1 MSKTLSFKG
10 YTGSIEVDVENECL
24 YGKLLFINDVVT
36 YEASDISSLKAEFNN
51 AVNDYIETCAQI
63 DKEPEKPFK
72 GAFNIRT
79 TPDNHRKLAIK
90 AAESGT
96 SINDEV
102 CKAIEAHLL
111 HRNNT
116 WSGIEQS
123 TKAWINIGSEF
134 SKNSIAEIYQ
144 IGSIAAYN
152 CFDHE
157 IKKLSLKNDLSSRPV
172 RKIDFNYAEH

>member
-36 YEASDISSLKAEFNN
+36 YEALDISSLKAEFNN
-51 AVNDYIETCAQI
+51 AVDDYIETCAQI

-102 CKAIEAHLL
+102 CKAIEAHL
-111 HRNNT
+111 N
-116 WSGIEQS
+116 SGHEFAERKLLTMSTPYTLTKFSTEQIA
-123 TKAWINIGSEF
+123 TIFDIGT
-134 SKNSIAEIYQ
+134 
-144 IGSIAAYN
+144 IAAHN
-152 CFDHE
+152 C
-157 IKKLSLKNDLSSRPV
+157 LSKERKIQLKIEPFNRPESN
-172 RKIDFNYAEH
+172 IDFNLRSLQ